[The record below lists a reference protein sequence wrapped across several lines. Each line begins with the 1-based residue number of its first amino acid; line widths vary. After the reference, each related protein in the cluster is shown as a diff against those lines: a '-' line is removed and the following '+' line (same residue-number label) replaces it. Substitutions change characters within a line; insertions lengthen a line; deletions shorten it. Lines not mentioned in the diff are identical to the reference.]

1 MMESSGILLDADVIS
16 HFMASGE
23 QALLCKV
30 FSNDLLMIVDQVYTE
45 ASYCPWDPLRKEK
58 LDILIKDSH
67 IFRLSFPQDLSSQVV
82 DEYFR
87 LKAENPRLG
96 KGERACMSIARF
108 HNDVIA
114 SSNFRDVA
122 SYCSVHNIVYL
133 GFLDIL
139 WIAMK
144 TNLLTEDAANAIVGN
159 AIQYNGARFPVD
171 NMAEYLPV
179 KDLSRWVKAESL

>member
-23 QALLCKV
+23 QDLLCNV
-30 FSNDLLMIVDQVYTE
+30 FSKDLLMIVDQVYTE
-45 ASYCPWDPLRKEK
+45 ASYCPWDSLRKEK
-58 LDILIKDSH
+58 LDFWIQKNQV
-67 IFRLSFPQDLSSQVV
+67 FRLSFPQDLSSQVV

-87 LKAENPRLG
+87 LKADNPRLG
-96 KGERACMSIARF
+96 KGERACLSIARY

-139 WIAMK
+139 WIAVK
-144 TNLLTEDAANAIVGN
+144 TNLLTDDAANIIIGN
-159 AIQYNGARFPVD
+159 ASQINGARFPVD
-171 NMAEYLPV
+171 NMADYHPI
-179 KDLSRWVKAESL
+179 KDLSRWIE

>member
-1 MMESSGILLDADVIS
+1 MESSGILLDADVIS

-58 LDILIKDSH
+58 LDTLIKDSH

-96 KGERACMSIARF
+96 KGERACLSIARF

-159 AIQYNGARFPVD
+159 AIQYNGARFPVN